1 MAETPA
7 RTATRA
13 RPVWGAAQDAPLVAV
28 SVELDEV
35 ELSDDDPEEED
46 DDEPEPELELDELEL
61 VVPEATWKVT
71 PLYWSR
77 IKVAACSARP

>member
-1 MAETPA
+1 MTPA

-13 RPVWGAAQDAPLVAV
+13 KPVWGAAQDAPLVV
-28 SVELDEV
+28 LVELEEV
-35 ELSDDDPEEED
+35 ELEDPDPDPEEAVV
-46 DDEPEPELELDELEL
+46 DEPEPVPVLEDELEF